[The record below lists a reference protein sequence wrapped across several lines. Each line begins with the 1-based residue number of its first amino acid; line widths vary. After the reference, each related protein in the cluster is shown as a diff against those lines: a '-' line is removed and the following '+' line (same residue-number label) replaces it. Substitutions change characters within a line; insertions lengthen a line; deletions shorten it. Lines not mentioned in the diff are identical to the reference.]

1 LVGFNPLSNQLSLSA
16 WIKTSSSG
24 KEVIATMGRNLTNN
38 DGEWIWGISSG
49 KLYFW
54 DYRGGYGFVETS
66 VSTTSVNNG
75 QWRHVAFVRNELTGT
90 FYVDGTP
97 AGTVTAIKNVSYTN
111 SDLAIGGDYRDGTL
125 HWTGQLDDISV
136 TSTALTPAQILL
148 LGSPFTYTTGT
159 NGGLTITGYTGTGG
173 NVEIPATIGG
183 VAVTTIGQ
191 NVFQS
196 KTSVTSV
203 VIPNGVTTIL
213 DAAFAGCSSMTAITL
228 PNSLTSIGDY
238 VFDGCSSLQS
248 ITIPDGVIS
257 IGPNAF
263 AWCTSLASITLP
275 SGLKKILSGT
285 FWTCNNLTSITIP
298 GGVDEIQ
305 YNAFLNCSKLAS
317 VYFLGN
323 TPPTIGVNAF
333 SGIASGAV
341 GYYPATASVVWGSV
355 TVAGLTVTP
364 FGQVNRAPVI
374 LSRFAVGFNEDG
386 TSTAGWIGVGA
397 NDTYGPDKPSF
408 SNSVLVATATGSS
421 SLGST
426 PLMAGT
432 YTVQFAH
439 GLPFPN
445 TAPGTLTVSAQ
456 AVADGSSAT
465 LSTLGTS
472 EVITLRTDTIWTTD
486 SFTFTIPNGDPA
498 IGKYLKLTFN
508 HSVENVWHGID
519 SVRVFISGPSTL
531 GIPGLTEDVTGNLLF
546 SGTPFSDVDSSS
558 LTVTLSVDAGT
569 ITGNAGTGITVG
581 GTGTARTFAG
591 TVADLNAYFI
601 TAGKITYLAPQD
613 FSGSKTIGMLVS
625 DGELTANGSATI
637 NVQPRNDAPT
647 LAGQSTTYDALAE
660 FIDGP
665 TLQSANSR
673 WQYLGG
679 NVSALAL
686 LGNWKTT
693 GNEVIQNQPQ
703 WDGNSGY
710 LNNYPFVQRINST
723 TGPVPAG
730 SLVIHPSNMEEAN
743 RAVAIGWKNT
753 SVQTVAA
760 NFHVNLRL
768 PPYGSNDGIDYKL
781 QRGLAGSSRYLLIRS
796 GLLENGGSVAL
807 ASDALL
813 EMRPGE
819 MIYLIVDSK
828 NNFYADHTE
837 VSAFT
842 VTVFEGVNL
851 DSISGGTVPAS
862 NPGTAVTVLTAAY
875 SDDDSGALK
884 GIAITGVDTS
894 HGIWEYTLNGGNI
907 WNSLNGV
914 SLNSARLLKSD
925 AQHRVRFVPNANF
938 SGNAEIRYQAWD
950 QTSGEDGALADLT
963 AVGGGAWVLVAYG
976 ANASLGAFLTGP
988 SGSFSSSARTGSAV
1002 LPGSLD
1008 ILKNSMEL
1016 AMTWTASGGSL
1027 PSGGIGSY
1035 THGIAFALPNPA
1047 GMNFDGSAS
1056 SPLIYNNGA
1065 NPLNSSFAVGS
1076 SSPDQSLVNVR
1087 TLVGSPG
1094 MPSQMYLRNKT
1105 FGAGYGGVYGLV
1117 MNDGSNAQLDYSQV
1131 PDSQTFKAVYL
1142 DHGTGSEQ
1150 GQGLVMGG
1158 SGGASNSYVPSTM
1171 ALWARLD
1178 PLQVLAL
1185 SGGNPISSS
1194 GNYLLDV
1201 VSTSYV
1207 DLIDFDASGAFSAET
1222 ATGTI
1227 QVLDTSAPVI
1237 NLIGANPLE
1246 IYKGATF
1253 SDPGATV
1260 TDNADATRT
1269 IAGTGE
1275 VNTATVGNYTLNYN
1289 VTDAAGNPAVQ
1300 MTRTVNVVLDPNGDE
1315 DGDGVTNE
1323 VEIQV
1328 GTSPVDKPAFP
1339 ETAFVVTFNG
1349 SSTQRVIE
1357 PRPVQDDFSLAFWI
1371 KTAQAGTGSTHWF
1384 EGRGLLDGEVGGVTN
1399 DFGTSLMAGG
1409 KIGFGVGNPDIT
1421 LISSGSVNNGAWRH
1435 IVVTRQASTGAMR
1448 IYVDGVLDRSGIGP
1462 TGTKSAPS
1470 RLTLGSLQ
1478 TNINYFQGEMA
1489 DFRIYDRVISTEDV
1503 WLLANR
1509 LSVSG
1514 SEAVATLLID
1524 VDSDGLDD
1532 AIDPDPT
1539 KLDTDG
1545 DGLTDGQEVNTF
1557 GSSPSLA
1564 DTDGDGANDKLEVD
1578 LGKSPTVANVYNR
1591 LINGSFEDG
1600 TVKPSPGGNL
1610 PTHQDNVPGWKTTAN
1625 NNFTIELWGAGFTP
1639 SGSGGSSGGDG
1650 NVLAELNYIASGTLY
1665 QDVIMTVGTTVSYSF
1680 LHRGRSGTETIEF
1693 RIDRLVGGPGSAVEA
1708 NFFNRQVSTGN
1719 GAWVRYRGTPSGTVQ
1734 AGKTYRFSYA
1744 SIFPDG
1750 GSGNLLDGASF
1761 EIDQDADGLTDSVE
1775 TNTGTYVSANNTGT
1789 DPLDFD
1795 SDNDGLKDGEE
1806 VVTYGTNPVSADTDS
1821 DGAPDG
1827 VEVTAGTN
1835 PKLNSSLPR
1844 PGITLQPVSITRTSG
1859 EGVTFSVTATNPA
1872 GSPSALT
1879 YQWYK
1884 NGTAIPT
1891 GTNSTLIISP
1901 LTIVEAGNYSVVV
1914 SNLYGAVTSN
1924 IAILTVNKATPTIM
1938 AVPTATPI
1946 SYGQDL
1952 ASSILNGGSGSVAGA
1967 FAFTTPSTA
1976 PSVGTATQSVT
1987 FRPSDTANYNTV
1999 TTSVSV
2005 TVSRAT
2011 PTINPGLSASAIAF
2025 GQSLSSSS
2033 LSGSARVSGTAV
2045 AGTFAF
2051 TTPSTAPNAGTASQN
2066 VTFTPTETANY
2077 NTVTTNVSV
2086 TVSRATP
2093 TINPGLS
2100 ASAIVFGQT
2109 LVNSSLSGS
2118 ASVNGTVVAGTFAF
2132 TTPSTA
2138 PNAGTVIQDV
2148 TFTPSDT
2155 ANYNSATASVSV
2167 TVNAA
2172 LISSGF
2178 SHTLYLGAGAYTVTA
2193 WGLNTD
2199 GRLGVGDMNSPV
2211 NWAKAV
2217 QGIPIGVTVDGL
2229 SAGGTHSLIL
2239 AGGEVYAAGSDRF
2252 GQLGQG
2258 AVNGANKASFT
2269 PVVTP
2274 SSTPVAVAAGGN
2286 HSLIVTAAG
2295 EVFACGDNTYGQLAQ
2310 PAAIASLG
2318 TWSEVIFPG
2327 LSTKIVS
2334 VVAGADH
2341 NLAVDEDG
2349 GVWVWGRND
2358 SGQLGK
2364 NTRTSADRTPVRIL
2378 SSGAKSLAAGYAHS
2392 LILKQD
2398 GSVLGFGRNTLGQ
2411 TGHSSGTSYAKIPT
2425 PISGLSGIR
2434 SIAAGTDS
2442 SFAID
2447 QAGQLR
2453 SWGYNAYGELLLGNA
2468 SPSSSPAVYG
2478 PTPSPIATNV
2488 SNVAGGGYS
2497 SLAVGA
2503 QGVIFGGRNDVGQ
2516 AGNGP
2521 DPDEV
2526 VGDYYYGAGNLPL
2539 TNLTMDLA
2547 GTTETLYDQ
2556 IFVGNGAVTLNG
2568 ILNLMFVGT
2577 YTGPVYGSTQTF
2589 DLIWAKNG
2597 IVLGT
2602 GYQLAF
2608 NQAGYLVESAVAD
2621 KSVEGVSGKVLQATI
2636 RAVVTAAD
2644 LAKAVDLAR
2653 PSLDGV
2659 ESVSYGGSS
2668 GVGIRTLSVS
2678 PGVEMIYSYER
2689 PTGGVSSGAQYF
2701 VNGITYRVEQV
2712 SSLTGVWGDA
2722 SVSGT
2727 TVTPLGN
2734 GGERVTLRI
2743 SSSGGAGFLRLQ
2755 VENPQANGINAGVGN
2770 AITN

>member
-1 LVGFNPLSNQLSLSA
+1 MREFLSCRRLDRWPRFAVATALMLFACSSASLKALTLPGVTWSAVYGFTSGSFLDESGNGNTLSAFTGSPGFVSDRNGSSSSAFQGSTGRILGKTGALNGFNPNSNQLSLSA

-97 AGTVTAIKNVSYTN
+97 AGTVTAAANISYTN
-111 SDLAIGGDYRDGTL
+111 SDLVIGGDYRDGTL
-125 HWTGQLDDISV
+125 YWTGQLDDISV

-159 NGGLTITGYTGTGG
+159 GGGLTITGYTGTGG
-173 NVEIPATIGG
+173 VVEIPATIGG
-183 VAVTTIGQ
+183 LLVTTIGQ
-191 NVFQS
+191 NAFQS

-213 DAAFAGCSSMTAITL
+213 DAAFAGCSGMTAITL
-228 PNSLTSIGDY
+228 PNSLTSIGGY

-317 VYFLGN
+317 VYFQGN

-341 GYYPATASVVWGSV
+341 GYYPATASVAWGSV
-355 TVAGLTVTP
+355 TVAGLAVTP
-364 FGQVNRAPVI
+364 FGQVNRAPLI

-386 TSTAGWIGVGA
+386 MSTTGWTGVGA

-421 SLGST
+421 SLGSA
-426 PLMAGT
+426 PLAAGT

-456 AVADGSSAT
+456 AVADGSST
-465 LSTLGTS
+465 PLSTLGTS
-472 EVITLRTDTIWTTD
+472 EVITLRTDTTWTTD
-486 SFTFTIPNGDPA
+486 SFTFTIPAGNSA
-498 IGKYLKLTFN
+498 VGKYLKLTFN
-508 HSVENVWHGID
+508 HSRDGVWHSID
-519 SVRVFISGPSTL
+519 SISVFISGASTL
-531 GIPGLTEDVTGNLLF
+531 GISGLTEDVTGNLLF
-546 SGTPFSDVDSSS
+546 SGTPFSDVDGSS

-569 ITGNAGTGITVG
+569 ITGNPGTGITVG

-601 TAGKITYLAPQD
+601 TAGKITYLAPRD
-613 FSGSKTIGMLVS
+613 FNGSKTLGILVS

-637 NVQPRNDAPT
+637 NVQPGNDAPIVT
-647 LAGQSTTYDALAE
+647 GQSTTCDALAE
-660 FIDGP
+660 FVAGP
-665 TLQSANSR
+665 ALQSANSR

-679 NVSALAL
+679 NVSALTL

-693 GNEVIQNQPQ
+693 GNEIIQNQSQ

-710 LNNYPFVQRINST
+710 LNNYPFVQRVNSA
-723 TGPVPAG
+723 TGPTTANT
-730 SLVIHPSNMEEAN
+730 LVIHPSNMEEAN

-753 SVQTVAA
+753 SGQTVAA

-768 PPYGSNDGIDYKL
+768 PYGSANGIDYKL
-781 QRGLAGSSRYLLIRS
+781 QRGLSGSSRYLLIRS
-796 GLLENGGSVAL
+796 GSLQAGGSVAL

-813 EMRPGE
+813 EMQAGE
-819 MIYLIVDSK
+819 MLYLIVDSK
-828 NNFYADHTE
+828 NIFDYDHTE

-842 VTVFEGVNL
+842 VTVAGGANL
-851 DSISGGTVPAS
+851 ISISESTVPAS
-862 NPGTAVTVLTAAY
+862 NPGTAVTVLTATS
-875 SDDDSGALK
+875 SDADSGALK

-894 HGIWEYTLNGGNI
+894 HGIWEYTLNGGSV
-907 WNSLNGV
+907 WNSLSGV
-914 SLNSARLLKSD
+914 NIASARLLKSD
-925 AQHRVRFVPNANF
+925 ELHRVRFIPNASF
-938 SGNAEIRYQAWD
+938 SGNAEIQYRAWD

-963 AVGGGAWVLVAYG
+963 VAGGGAWVLVAYG
-976 ANASLGAFLTGP
+976 ANASLGGFLTGP

-1008 ILKNSMEL
+1008 ILKNSTEL
-1016 AMTWTASGGSL
+1016 AMTWTASGGSF

-1035 THGIAFALPNPA
+1035 THGIAFALPNAA
-1047 GMNFDGSAS
+1047 GMSFDGSAT

-1076 SSPDQSLVNVR
+1076 SNPDQSLVNVR

-1117 MNDGSNAQLDYSQV
+1117 MNDGSNAQLDYNQV

-1142 DHGTGSEQ
+1142 DHGTGAAQ

-1178 PLQVLAL
+1178 PSQVLVL
-1185 SGGNPISSS
+1185 TGNSSVTGS
-1194 GNYLLDV
+1194 GNYLLESNATTYIDG
-1201 VSTSYV
+1201 
-1207 DLIDFDASGAFSAET
+1207 IDFNESGAFSAET

-1227 QVLDTSAPVI
+1227 QVMDTSVPVI
-1237 NLIGANPLE
+1237 TLIGANPLE
-1246 IYKGATF
+1246 IYKGAIF

-1260 TDNADATRT
+1260 TDNVDATKT
-1269 IAGTGE
+1269 IMGSGT
-1275 VNTATVGNYTLNYN
+1275 VNTATVGIYTLTYTA
-1289 VTDAAGNPAVQ
+1289 TDVAGNLALPV
-1300 MTRTVNVVLDPNGDE
+1300 TRAVNVVLDPNGDE
-1315 DGDGVTNE
+1315 DEDGVTNE
-1323 VEIQV
+1323 AEIQV

-1371 KTAQAGTGSTHWF
+1371 KTTQAGTGSTHWF

-1421 LISSGSVNNGAWRH
+1421 LISSGSVNNGVWRH
-1435 IVVTRQASTGAMR
+1435 IVVARQASTGAMR

-1462 TGTKSAPS
+1462 TGTKSASS

-1539 KLDTDG
+1539 KPDTDG
-1545 DGLTDGQEVNTF
+1545 DGLTDGQEVNSF

-1600 TVKPSPGGNL
+1600 TVKPSPNGFLAVPQN
-1610 PTHQDNVPGWKTTAN
+1610 DVPGWKTTAN
-1625 NNFTIELWGAGFTP
+1625 NNFIIELWYSGFL
-1639 SGSGGSSGGDG
+1639 GSSGNVG
-1650 NVLAELNYIASGTLY
+1650 NTLAELNYIASGTLY
-1665 QDVIMTVGTTVSYSF
+1665 QDVTMTVNSSVSYSF
-1680 LHRGRSGTETIEF
+1680 LHRGRDGNDVMDF
-1693 RIDRLVGGPGSAVEA
+1693 KIDELSGGPGTSVVK
-1708 NFFNRQVSTGN
+1708 NKFTRRVTTGTS
-1719 GAWVRYRGTPSGTVQ
+1719 WVRYSGTQ
-1734 AGKTYRFSYA
+1734 ATDVEVGKTYRFSYTSVSPA
-1744 SIFPDG
+1744 G
-1750 GSGNLLDGASF
+1750 GSGNLLDDASF
-1761 EIDQDADGLTDSVE
+1761 GIDQDADGLLDYEE
-1775 TNTGTYVSANNTGT
+1775 TV
-1789 DPLDFD
+1789 L
-1795 SDNDGLKDGEE
+1795 
-1806 VVTYGTNPVSADTDS
+1806 GTNPLLSDTDG
-1821 DGAPDG
+1821 DGFSDG
-1827 VEVTAGTN
+1827 VEV
-1835 PKLNSSLPR
+1835 K
-1844 PGITLQPVSITRTSG
+1844 
-1859 EGVTFSVTATNPA
+1859 A
-1872 GSPSALT
+1872 GSSPTSADGTPVPEIVADPVGATKEFGQSYRFEVLASGMGLT
-1879 YQWYK
+1879 YQWKRDGQNVIGGSNPY
-1884 NGTAIPT
+1884 
-1891 GTNSTLIISP
+1891 LE
-1901 LTIVEAGNYSVVV
+1901 LTS
-1914 SNLYGAVTSN
+1914 
-1924 IAILTVNKATPTIM
+1924 LTV
-1938 AVPTATPI
+1938 
-1946 SYGQDL
+1946 SD
-1952 ASSILNGGSGSVAGA
+1952 SGSYA
-1967 FAFTTPSTA
+1967 
-1976 PSVGTATQSVT
+1976 
-1987 FRPSDTANYNTV
+1987 
-1999 TTSVSV
+1999 V
-2005 TVSRAT
+2005 TVS
-2011 PTINPGLSASAIAF
+2011 NSYG
-2025 GQSLSSSS
+2025 
-2033 LSGSARVSGTAV
+2033 
-2045 AGTFAF
+2045 
-2051 TTPSTAPNAGTASQN
+2051 
-2066 VTFTPTETANY
+2066 
-2077 NTVTTNVSV
+2077 SV
-2086 TVSRATP
+2086 T
-2093 TINPGLS
+2093 
-2100 ASAIVFGQT
+2100 
-2109 LVNSSLSGS
+2109 SSPVYL
-2118 ASVNGTVVAGTFAF
+2118 
-2132 TTPSTA
+2132 
-2138 PNAGTVIQDV
+2138 
-2148 TFTPSDT
+2148 
-2155 ANYNSATASVSV
+2155 SV
-2167 TVNAA
+2167 TQA

-2178 SHTLYLGAGAYTVTA
+2178 SHSLYLATGATTVTA
-2193 WGLNTD
+2193 WGVNSD

-2217 QGIPIGVTVDGL
+2217 QGIPVGVTVDAL

-2239 AGGEVYAAGSDRF
+2239 AGGLVYAAGSDRF

-2258 AVNGANKASFT
+2258 AVNGANKTSFT
-2269 PVVTP
+2269 SVVVP

-2286 HSLIVTAAG
+2286 HSLIVTASG
-2295 EVFACGDNTYGQLAQ
+2295 KVFACGDNTYGQLAR
-2310 PAAIASLG
+2310 SSTTVSSG
-2318 TWSEVIFPG
+2318 TLVEVNFPG

-2526 VGDYYYGAGNLPL
+2526 VGDYYYGAGNLTL
-2539 TNLTMDLA
+2539 NNLTMDLA

-2556 IFVGNGAVTLNG
+2556 IFVGSGTATLNG
-2568 ILNLMFVGT
+2568 ILNLMFVGS

-2597 IVLGT
+2597 IVFGA
-2602 GYQLAF
+2602 GYQIAF
-2608 NQAGYLVESAVAD
+2608 NQSGYLAETERVAKD
-2621 KSVEGVSGKVLQATI
+2621 GGEVLRATI
-2636 RAVVTAAD
+2636 RAVVTASD
-2644 LAKAVDLAR
+2644 LAEAVDLAR

-2659 ESVSYGGSS
+2659 ESVSYGGST
-2668 GVGIRTLSVS
+2668 GLGLRMLSVS

-2712 SSLTGVWGDA
+2712 SSLSGAWGDA
-2722 SVSGT
+2722 LVSGT
-2727 TVTPLGN
+2727 TVTPVGN
-2734 GGERVTLRI
+2734 GYERATLRI

-2755 VENPQANGINAGVGN
+2755 VENPQANGINAGVGS
-2770 AITN
+2770 AITY